1 MQVEIW
7 SDVACPWCYIG
18 KARFEQ
24 GLSEFEHKDEVEVV
38 FRSFELDPHRPE
50 GETAPVIGILAKKY
64 GMSEAQ
70 ARQAEQRVADNAH
83 SEGLGYVAEARDTG
97 NTFAI
102 HRLLHFAK
110 TKGVQNELI
119 NLTFKANFAEER
131 SVYGR
136 ERLLELAVE
145 AGLDKDE
152 AAGVLDDP
160 RAYAAE
166 VRQDEREAQ
175 ELGANGVP
183 FFVLDRR
190 YGVSGGQPAQVF
202 KQALDEAWRTRPQP
216 VKLLPSVP
224 GLGPDEIGVSDEVCG
239 PDGCAVPQRGAG
251 AGAAT
256 QPGPVA

>member
-18 KARFEQ
+18 KARFEK

-38 FRSFELDPHRPE
+38 FRSFELDPNRPE
-50 GETAPVIGILAKKY
+50 GETAPVIGMLAKKY

-83 SEGLGYVAEARDTG
+83 SEGLEYVTEARDSG

-110 TKGVQNELI
+110 AKGVQNALI
-119 NLTFKANFAEER
+119 DLTYRANFAEER
-131 SVYGR
+131 SIYNR

-145 AGLDKDE
+145 AGLDRDE
-152 AAGVLDDP
+152 AAQVLDDP
-160 RAYAAE
+160 RAYADE
-166 VRQDEREAQ
+166 VRRDEREAQ

-190 YGVSGGQPAQVF
+190 YGVSGGQPAEVF
-202 KQALDEAWRTRPQP
+202 KQALAEAWNTRPQP

-239 PDGCAVPQRGAG
+239 PDGCAVPQRDTAG
-251 AGAAT
+251 QSGS
-256 QPGPVA
+256 VA